1 MFDSFHDVVEKMEAG
16 NEFAKQVVHAWAD
29 ADWFLNRPKLAE
41 KISLTVFKVTG
52 ETNTDDL
59 SPAPDAWARPDIPLH
74 ALAMLKNARDGIV
87 PDEPGTLGPIKEI
100 EQLKTKGFP
109 LVYVG
114 DVVGTGSSRK
124 SATISVLWFMGDD
137 IPNVPNKRAGG
148 FCLGG
153 KIAPIFYNTMED
165 SGALPIELDVDKED
179 SIKSAVKKIQE
190 QKGRIDVLVN
200 NAGYGLFGC
209 LEDVS
214 MDELKA
220 QFETN
225 FFGPINVIKA
235 VLPSMRLQ
243 NSGLIINITS
253 IAGYMGLPYRG
264 VYSASKGALELVT
277 EAFRMELKDFN
288 IEVTNVAPGDFAT
301 NIAAGRYHAPVL
313 EDSPYKEKYGY
324 SLKMMDEHVDE
335 GNDPIDMARAIHA
348 IIQTKRPKIH
358 YKVGAFMQ
366 KFSIVL
372 KRILPDKVYEKLLM
386 NHYKL

>member
-1 MFDSFHDVVEKMEAG
+1 MSKVVLITGGSSGIGKSIGEYLTEHGFSVYGTSRNPDNYPNSKFPIVALDVTK
-16 NEFAKQVVHAWAD
+16 
-29 ADWFLNRPKLAE
+29 PE
-41 KISLTVFKVTG
+41 KISSCIETV
-52 ETNTDDL
+52 L
-59 SPAPDAWARPDIPLH
+59 SSTS
-74 ALAMLKNARDGIV
+74 K
-87 PDEPGTLGPIKEI
+87 
-100 EQLKTKGFP
+100 
-109 LVYVG
+109 
-114 DVVGTGSSRK
+114 
-124 SATISVLWFMGDD
+124 
-137 IPNVPNKRAGG
+137 
-148 FCLGG
+148 
-153 KIAPIFYNTMED
+153 
-165 SGALPIELDVDKED
+165 
-179 SIKSAVKKIQE
+179 
-190 QKGRIDVLVN
+190 IDVLIN
-200 NAGYGLFGC
+200 NAGAGITGPI
-209 LEDVS
+209 EEIPDA
-214 MDELKA
+214 EIKRN
-220 QFETN
+220 FETN

-277 EAFRMELKDFN
+277 ESFRMELKDFN

-313 EDSPYKEKYGY
+313 EDSPYKAKYGY

-335 GNDPIDMARAIHA
+335 GNDPIDMAKAIHS